1 MNTLR
6 EISKSMRWLQD
17 KVLSQDGELVDDD
30 FEMIVEVEESTENK
44 VDAIVHVLDVM
55 DRREDWMK
63 EEVARL
69 QGEMKLIQANR
80 KSLKNYMAYALNSMG
95 LTNIVTRFH
104 RVFVRKTPE
113 RFEYDQHDKLLETI
127 DERCIVT
134 QEVRKV
140 SKTRAKEIYEQTG
153 TVPRGFEI
161 VRGLTTS
168 IK

>member
-6 EISKSMRWLQD
+6 EISKSMQWLQD
-17 KVLSQDGELVDDD
+17 KVISQDGELVDDD

-69 QGEMKLIQANR
+69 QGEMKLIQVNR

-104 RVFVRKTPE
+104 RVFVRKARE
-113 RFEYDQHDKLLETI
+113 RWEYDKKDKLFETI
-127 DERCIVT
+127 DKRCVVVK
-134 QEVRKV
+134 QKEEV
-140 SKTRAKEIYEQTG
+140 SIERAKEIYAETG
-153 TVPRGFEI
+153 TIPRGFEI